1 MKGKWLSVVSAASL
15 VFFLS
20 ACGQK
25 PAEQP
30 AEKPAA
36 PAGAPGATID
46 MSTVG
51 EITGSVKLTGTAPR
65 EMVIKMGADPY
76 CASMHKTPVHSE
88 DVVVGENNSLENV
101 IVYIK
106 SGLGNYT
113 YPEPTQPATLDQIG
127 CMYVPH
133 VVCVMAGQKFEVLN
147 SDKTTHNIHVL
158 PKVNREWNESQPA
171 SAPPIEKEFARA
183 EAPFPVKCNIHP
195 WMKAYIGVFDNPYFA
210 VTGKDGAF
218 TLKNVPP
225 GTYTVEA
232 WQEHYGTQDESVA
245 LAAKQTKTVDFTFKA
260 Q

>member
-1 MKGKWLSVVSAASL
+1 MRERWLSVTCAALL
-15 VFFLS
+15 VLFLT
-20 ACGQK
+20 ACGKK

-36 PAGAPGATID
+36 PAGATAATID

-51 EITGSVKLTGTAPR
+51 EITGAVKLEGTPPK
-65 EMVIKMGADPY
+65 EMVIKMAADPY
-76 CASMHKTPVHSE
+76 CASMHKAPVHSE
-88 DVVVGENNSLENV
+88 DVVMGSDQTLQNV

-133 VVCVMAGQKFEVLN
+133 IVCLMEGQKLEVVN

-171 SAPPIEKEFARA
+171 GAPPIGKEFARA

-195 WMKAYIGVFDNPYFA
+195 WMKAYIRVFDNPYFF
-210 VTGKDGAF
+210 VTGKDGTF

-225 GTYTVEA
+225 GTYTIEA
-232 WQEHYGTQDESVA
+232 WQEKYGSQDQEVT

-260 Q
+260 E